1 MNLNTRCIRIIIFTA
16 LCTFF
21 LIHSS
26 RLYAQIEDEELTY
39 QFWFDYNAKYHVS
52 RKFKVYGDVG
62 YRKISPNI
70 WTRYYIRP
78 AVSYFHS
85 IPLKSGKHIIIT
97 YHLGLGT
104 FFTNTTDTSNLL
116 YIRPFQGVNVQWPTF
131 KRLEIN
137 HYVRLEELFDY
148 ANNNW
153 HFGLRV
159 RYMFSG
165 IFHWKNEN
173 WNTFNNFYLPFNI
186 EFFWNLLNASPA
198 SDLIRITPGIGYTF
212 NLKWKLEFST
222 AYQRTKI
229 TVEDNVE
236 TNDIVF
242 RLRVF
247 HNIFKSKK

>member
-1 MNLNTRCIRIIIFTA
+1 MNLNTRCIRIIIFTS
-16 LCTFF
+16 LCAF
-21 LIHSS
+21 LLTLSS

-97 YHLGLGT
+97 YHLGLGA
-104 FFTNTTDTSNLL
+104 FFTNTTDTSDILL
-116 YIRPFQGVNVQWPTF
+116 IMPFQGINIQWPTF
-131 KRLEIN
+131 KRLQLN
-137 HYVRLEELFDY
+137 HYIRLEEQFIH

-153 HFGLRV
+153 YFGLRL

-165 IFHWKNEN
+165 IFHWKKEN
-173 WNTFNNFYLPFNI
+173 WNTLNNFYLPFNI
-186 EFFWNLLNASPA
+186 EFFWNLLNDSPA
-198 SDLIRITPGIGYTF
+198 TDLIRISPGIGYTF

-222 AYQRTKI
+222 SYQRTKFFSD
-229 TVEDNVE
+229 DNIE

>member
-1 MNLNTRCIRIIIFTA
+1 MKCIKRIGIIINIS
-16 LCTFF
+16 LCSLFCICGSN
-21 LIHSS
+21 LS
-26 RLYAQIEDEELTY
+26 AQIEDEELTY
-39 QFWFDYNAKYHVS
+39 QLWLDYNAKYHVS
-52 RKFKVYGDVG
+52 RKVKVYGDVG
-62 YRKISPNI
+62 YRRISPNI

-85 IPLKSGKHIIIT
+85 LPLKSGKHIIIT

-116 YIRPFQGVNVQWPTF
+116 EIRPFQGVDIQWPTF
-131 KRLEIN
+131 KHLQIN
-137 HYVRLEELFDY
+137 HYVRIEEQFYFEND
-148 ANNNW
+148 NRGFN
-153 HFGLRV
+153 LRL

-173 WNTFNNFYLPFNI
+173 WNTLNNFYLPFHI
-186 EFFWNLLNASPA
+186 EFFWNLLNDSPA

-222 AYQRTKI
+222 SYQRTKI
-229 TVEDNVE
+229 NIEDNVE

-247 HNIFKSKK
+247 HNIFKKMK